1 MFKKLTLILSFSY
14 LLSANVI
21 DEAKLLNPNVLAKIN
36 QLGSELESKTG
47 VRVDLLTHENKDE
60 LNLHE
65 LVKPYLSKAPY
76 ALLVLVPP
84 KAGQKSGKVDIFLSE
99 SNLVDKDEVL
109 SPRPNTGSIL
119 PVLVANKAEDIY
131 NAALLN
137 GYADICERI
146 AASKGIALENAIGS
160 SNRNT
165 LNVLRYFIYGSILLV
180 LGVFVYKKY
189 FKKASK
195 A

>member
-60 LNLHE
+60 SNLHE
-65 LVKPYLSKAPY
+65 LVKPYLPNAPY

-84 KAGQKSGKVDIFLSE
+84 KAGQKSGKVDIFLSDGE
-99 SNLVDKDEVL
+99 SFFQLDKAYEVQSDPQTTDWINLNDL
-109 SPRPNTGSIL
+109 SEKI
-119 PVLVANKAEDIY
+119 
-131 NAALLN
+131 
-137 GYADICERI
+137 
-146 AASKGIALENAIGS
+146 
-160 SNRNT
+160 
-165 LNVLRYFIYGSILLV
+165 
-180 LGVFVYKKY
+180 
-189 FKKASK
+189 
-195 A
+195 